1 MLINSE
7 LKNLIK
13 GKVSYD
19 EPLKRRTSLRI
30 GGSAACWVEPS
41 DKEDL
46 KKLLQVI
53 KKEALSLKVFGK
65 GSNLL
70 VKDSGFSGVVI
81 NLETPHFQKLVF
93 KEKRVVAE
101 AGVSLPTLISE
112 SARHDLGGLEFAA
125 GIPGT
130 VGGALMMNAGGKD
143 GSIGPLVNWVEVM
156 NLEGDTIRLERD
168 NLEFSYRRSNL
179 MGRGIILETEIRLQ
193 KREALKTLSM
203 LKEVILEKGMTQPI
217 SQLSAGSI
225 FKNPPTGPSAG
236 ELIEQCGLKELR
248 VGDAEVSYRHAN
260 FIVNLGTATAADIL
274 SLIDKI
280 QLTVF
285 QKHGVKL
292 ELEIEI
298 V

>member
-1 MLINSE
+1 VNSE

-13 GKVSYD
+13 GKVSYN
-19 EPLKRRTSLRI
+19 EPLSKRTSLRI
-30 GGSAACWVEPS
+30 GGSAACWVEPL
-41 DKEDL
+41 DVEDL

-53 KKEALSLKVFGK
+53 KKKALSFKVFGK

-70 VKDSGFSGVVI
+70 VRDSDFSGVVI

-93 KEKRVVAE
+93 KEERVVAG

-112 SARHDLGGLEFAA
+112 SARYDLGGLEFAA

-130 VGGALMMNAGGKD
+130 VGGALIMNAGGED

-156 NLEGDTIRLERD
+156 SLEGDTIHLERD

-179 MGRGIILETEIRLQ
+179 MGRGIILEAEMRLQ
-193 KREALKTLSM
+193 RKEALKTLSS
-203 LKEVILEKGMTQPI
+203 LKKVILKKGMTQPL
-217 SQLSAGSI
+217 SQLSAGSV
-225 FKNPPTGPSAG
+225 FKNPPTGPPAG

-248 VGDAEVSYRHAN
+248 VGDAEVSHRHAN
-260 FIVNLGTATAADIL
+260 FIVNLGAATAADVL